1 MRARARRETEIDKRP
16 ENETEEKRE
25 ARLVIAHRMAFVL
38 VLVWWCCVR
47 SKRIS
52 KSKSRRFG
60 ERREKSDDRR
70 PQLTTKKEESF
81 FIDVSC
87 WKKTENLRFILSWTP
102 PLYERGGGTFFGN
115 KCYFWQHT
123 IPQENKSPLLPLL
136 LGKNTLLLLLLSL
149 SLFWEKRACV
159 VPPLLFE
166 KIKARDVRFP
176 KTALNTTAYIYKL

>member
-1 MRARARRETEIDKRP
+1 MRALARRETEIDTRP
-16 ENETEEKRE
+16 ENETEEKREE

-87 WKKTENLRFILSWTP
+87 WKKTREFALYFIVDSP
-102 PLYERGGGTFFGN
+102 PLFKRGGGTFFGN
-115 KCYFWQHT
+115 NECYFWQHT
-123 IPQENKSPLLPLL
+123 IHTPRK
-136 LGKNTLLLLLLSL
+136 
-149 SLFWEKRACV
+149 
-159 VPPLLFE
+159 
-166 KIKARDVRFP
+166 
-176 KTALNTTAYIYKL
+176 

>member
-1 MRARARRETEIDKRP
+1 MRARARRETEIDTRP
-16 ENETEEKRE
+16 ENETEEKREE

-38 VLVWWCCVR
+38 VLVWWCRVR

-70 PQLTTKKEESF
+70 PQLTTKKEEESF

-102 PLYERGGGTFFGN
+102 PLTKEEEGPFFGN
-115 KCYFWQHT
+115 TLCYFWQHT
-123 IPQENKSPLLPLL
+123 IP
-136 LGKNTLLLLLLSL
+136 
-149 SLFWEKRACV
+149 
-159 VPPLLFE
+159 
-166 KIKARDVRFP
+166 RDKKKPFAP
-176 KTALNTTAYIYKL
+176 FAL

>member
-1 MRARARRETEIDKRP
+1 MRALARRETEIDTRP
-16 ENETEEKRE
+16 ENETEEKREE

-38 VLVWWCCVR
+38 VLVWRWCVR

-115 KCYFWQHT
+115 TCYFWQHT
-123 IPQENKSPLLPLL
+123 IP
-136 LGKNTLLLLLLSL
+136 
-149 SLFWEKRACV
+149 
-159 VPPLLFE
+159 
-166 KIKARDVRFP
+166 RDKKKPFAP
-176 KTALNTTAYIYKL
+176 FAL